1 MITSFKTEGLSI
13 GFDFDIDL
21 AKDKPIYCFI
31 GKNGIGKTQLLE
43 NMVKMFIYSHS
54 AFEIDITHCK
64 NYAKF
69 FIKNSDTELIH
80 SFFVPLDIIFDNIKL
95 KIKKGEGYDYYR
107 ANSKFDGN
115 TFSHDKPIVFV
126 GAKNRGFTKNVDT
139 NNVKLL
145 SDAQNRFVESFE
157 RTLKYLKGEGLEQ
170 EEIANWFVAR
180 LIINPNFVT
189 QSQNKVYEAAT
200 VLKLIERL
208 EPSIKLVDKNID
220 GSDKLNVSFYEGKLL
235 INSIPLDKLSTGYV
249 SIIKIFQ
256 EIVAGYGGW
265 TNEENLN
272 EVEGIV
278 FIDELEPHLHIS
290 WQTKII
296 KILREFFP
304 KTTFY
309 ISTHSPLVL
318 AGLKDGEGYELV
330 REGDIVK
337 SKPITN
343 IENYFLNDIVRE
355 FFDVDLNL
363 ERLSR
368 ANDDKKKKAKEAF
381 ANLVKT
387 LQEDE

>member
-1 MITSFKTEGLSI
+1 
-13 GFDFDIDL
+13 
-21 AKDKPIYCFI
+21 
-31 GKNGIGKTQLLE
+31 
-43 NMVKMFIYSHS
+43 
-54 AFEIDITHCK
+54 
-64 NYAKF
+64 
-69 FIKNSDTELIH
+69 
-80 SFFVPLDIIFDNIKL
+80 
-95 KIKKGEGYDYYR
+95 
-107 ANSKFDGN
+107 
-115 TFSHDKPIVFV
+115 
-126 GAKNRGFTKNVDT
+126 
-139 NNVKLL
+139 
-145 SDAQNRFVESFE
+145 
-157 RTLKYLKGEGLEQ
+157 
-170 EEIANWFVAR
+170 
-180 LIINPNFVT
+180 INPNFVT

-200 VLKLIERL
+200 VLKLIDRL
-208 EPSIKLVDKNID
+208 EPNLNLVTKTQQGEKLD
-220 GSDKLNVSFYEGKLL
+220 VSFYEGKLL
-235 INSIPLDKLSTGYV
+235 INNIPLDKLSTGYV

-265 TNEENLN
+265 TDVENLN

-278 FIDELEPHLHIS
+278 FIDEIEPHLHIS